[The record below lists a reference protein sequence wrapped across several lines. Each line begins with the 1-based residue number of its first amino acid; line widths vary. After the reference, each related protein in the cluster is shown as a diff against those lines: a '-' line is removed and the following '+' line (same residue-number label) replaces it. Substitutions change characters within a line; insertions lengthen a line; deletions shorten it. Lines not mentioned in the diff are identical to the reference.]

1 MNGPTPPREMV
12 LPIEG
17 MTCASCVNRIE
28 RFLTRTPGVESAMVN
43 LATEMATIRYL
54 PDVADRAALVGAI
67 ESAGYDVR
75 TRPPTALGDSPLTV
89 AGELT
94 ADDLDREREA
104 RALLLRASVSIA
116 TALAIMALMFAPQT
130 TVALEALNR
139 LVLIPATIVQVWAG
153 GRFYRAAWRA
163 ARHGTTNMDTLVA
176 IGTTAAWAYSV
187 FVTLWPEV
195 VLAAGLEPVSY
206 FDSSTIIIGLVL
218 LGRWLEARAKVRTTG
233 AIRRLVGLSPT
244 TARLVRDG
252 VDHDVALETVTPGD
266 LLRVRPGDKVPV
278 DGLVV
283 EGGSAVDA
291 SMLTGEPVPV
301 MVGPGDQVIGAT
313 LNTTGTFIMRATRV
327 GRDTALARI
336 VELVQRAQGS
346 KAPIQRMADRIAEVF
361 VPIVLLAAGATF
373 AVWFVAGPEPRLTL
387 ALSAFISVLVIACPC
402 AMGLATPTAIMVGT
416 GRGAEGGIL
425 IRGGEALET
434 AHRVGAVVMDK
445 TGTLTLGHPS
455 VGEVTAAPGHSTG
468 VVLDLAGALEKGSE
482 HPLGAAILA
491 RAREDELGFGKVT
504 GFTALAGGGVEG
516 TVERDGRSIAVVV
529 GSRRLM
535 SERGTIVTS
544 LDGAA
549 TAAEAAGQTVAFVA
563 VDGAAAG
570 LIALGDPVKPTS
582 AAAVRALTESG
593 IEVWLVTGDAR
604 ATAEAVARQV
614 GIPAERIEAEARPG
628 DKAATIERLQ
638 ARGLVVAMVGD
649 GINDAPAIAHADL
662 GVAIGTG
669 ADVAIEASDVTLI
682 GGDPRSVASAIEL
695 SRATM
700 TVIRQNLFWA
710 FAYNVVLIPVAMGV
724 LYPAFG
730 ITLNPAIAAGAMAL
744 SSVSVVANSLRLRG
758 FQVRRPL
765 HSDHAPAPAPGEGVG

>member
-1 MNGPTPPREMV
+1 
-12 LPIEG
+12 
-17 MTCASCVNRIE
+17 
-28 RFLTRTPGVESAMVN
+28 
-43 LATEMATIRYL
+43 
-54 PDVADRAALVGAI
+54 
-67 ESAGYDVR
+67 
-75 TRPPTALGDSPLTV
+75 
-89 AGELT
+89 
-94 ADDLDREREA
+94 
-104 RALLLRASVSIA
+104 
-116 TALAIMALMFAPQT
+116 
-130 TVALEALNR
+130 
-139 LVLIPATIVQVWAG
+139 
-153 GRFYRAAWRA
+153 
-163 ARHGTTNMDTLVA
+163 
-176 IGTTAAWAYSV
+176 
-187 FVTLWPEV
+187 
-195 VLAAGLEPVSY
+195 
-206 FDSSTIIIGLVL
+206 
-218 LGRWLEARAKVRTTG
+218 
-233 AIRRLVGLSPT
+233 
-244 TARLVRDG
+244 
-252 VDHDVALETVTPGD
+252 
-266 LLRVRPGDKVPV
+266 
-278 DGLVV
+278 
-283 EGGSAVDA
+283 
-291 SMLTGEPVPV
+291 
-301 MVGPGDQVIGAT
+301 
-313 LNTTGTFIMRATRV
+313 
-327 GRDTALARI
+327 
-336 VELVQRAQGS
+336 
-346 KAPIQRMADRIAEVF
+346 
-361 VPIVLLAAGATF
+361 
-373 AVWFVAGPEPRLTL
+373 
-387 ALSAFISVLVIACPC
+387 
-402 AMGLATPTAIMVGT
+402 
-416 GRGAEGGIL
+416 
-425 IRGGEALET
+425 
-434 AHRVGAVVMDK
+434 
-445 TGTLTLGHPS
+445 
-455 VGEVTAAPGHSTG
+455 
-468 VVLDLAGALEKGSE
+468 VLDLAGALEKGSE

-491 RAREDELGFGKVT
+491 RAREDERFGKVT

>member
-1 MNGPTPPREMV
+1 MV